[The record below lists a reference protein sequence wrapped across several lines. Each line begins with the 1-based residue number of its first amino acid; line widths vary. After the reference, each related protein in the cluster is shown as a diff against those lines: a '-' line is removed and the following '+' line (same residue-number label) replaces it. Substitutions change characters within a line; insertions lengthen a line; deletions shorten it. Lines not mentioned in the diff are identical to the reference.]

1 MKKEHINLLDH
12 YQSLEKVRKGKGSR
26 AVNMVAIILI
36 SLVLP
41 GAYAFTLWLED
52 TQLKSEN
59 AELAAFAENPAI
71 LKQVSEI
78 AQKNRRLADLQSM
91 LKELD
96 SMNDALDA
104 MPRIESTILGK
115 IADCLPFDTT
125 ITQIGFDGQ
134 WFVITTKSPNLLR
147 PSEFARNLSNA
158 GIFEDVIYSGYFV
171 DNSGKTAY
179 IGTVQVA
186 LKIGE

>member
-26 AVNMVAIILI
+26 AVNMAAVLLI
-36 SLVLP
+36 TLILP
-41 GAYAFTLWLED
+41 GAYAFTLWLQD
-52 TQLKSEN
+52 SQLKSEN
-59 AELAAFAENPAI
+59 TELAAFAENPAI
-71 LKQVSEI
+71 LKQVNEI
-78 AQKNRRLADLQSM
+78 AKKNRRLNDLKSM
-91 LKELD
+91 LTELD
-96 SMNDALDA
+96 SMNAALDA

-115 IADCLPFDTT
+115 IADCLPIGTT
-125 ITQIGFDGQ
+125 IMQISFDGQ
-134 WFVITTKSPNLLR
+134 WFFITTKSSNLLR
-147 PSEFARNLSNA
+147 PSEFARNLSNT
-158 GIFEDVIYSGYFV
+158 GIFEDVVYSGYYV